1 MATNSNRFGVPRLR
15 TNTIALVTL
24 AWSLVVLGILVWQAI
39 LYRGLVAQ
47 IGEWQFSQFSRYF
60 PFGTIILLFALF
72 TFPFYIV
79 LYRRFR
85 RWTRR
90 LGKTQEG
97 LVRRIER
104 ARFWRTALTGT
115 TVVLVLVSVGTIF
128 HAYSIGDSG
137 GGSRVITV
145 GEPSSAPLAEGTV
158 TLRGVAMLDRIANY
172 HEDYVVADR
181 DFAVVPLVA
190 RNAEGQELTYF
201 VQLARPVAGPRAVV
215 ESKGY
220 LRNERLAGALR
231 MLYLRAGYKVASP
244 AWILYRDVNAARWT
258 HLRIAG
264 VIAIFAI
271 LTGLVALQQMR
282 RLQRLSISTA
292 DAATSA

>member
-24 AWSLVVLGILVWQAI
+24 AWSLVVLGVLVWQAI

-60 PFGTIILLFALF
+60 PFGTIILLFGLF
-72 TFPFYIV
+72 TFPFYVV

-90 LGKTQEG
+90 LGKTDEG
-97 LVRRIER
+97 LARRIER

-115 TVVLVLVSVGTIF
+115 TAVLVFASVGTII
-128 HAYSIGDSG
+128 HAYTIGSSG
-137 GGSRVITV
+137 GGEQTITV
-145 GEPSSAPLAEGTV
+145 GEPAAKAPAEGIT

-172 HEDYVVADR
+172 HENYVVADR
-181 DFAVVPLVA
+181 NFAVVPLIG

-201 VQLARPVAGPRAVV
+201 VQLGKPVAGPRAVI
-215 ESKGY
+215 ETKGY

-231 MLYLRAGYKVASP
+231 MLYLRAGYKVSSP
-244 AWILYRDVNAARWT
+244 AWILYRDVAAARWT

-264 VIAIFAI
+264 VIAIFAL

-292 DAATSA
+292 EATTSA